1 MRMVLTMKLDII
13 AFTSR
18 GAALAEKLIILHPD
32 SRATAP
38 DKYCGASLQPLKN
51 LNDWTKSHF
60 QTGGTLVFIGA
71 VGIAVRAVAPYIND
85 KVSDAVVICIDESGE
100 NIIPLLCGHIGGAN
114 RAAKILAENLGGQAI
129 ITTATD
135 INNAFAIDEWAA
147 RNKCVITNP
156 PAIKHISAALLDGE
170 EIGIHSDF
178 PVVGDLPPGISE
190 CAVYGYGIEIAF
202 NSKAPYPTTLHIIP
216 RIVVAGIGCRKG
228 VSAEVLEDKLYEAL
242 AEAGIPVEAVSKL
255 ATIDIKTKEP
265 GLLALRDKLKVELI
279 AYPAQELMS
288 AQGEFEKSERVFE
301 ATGADNVCQRAV
313 VCAGAKLITGKIAAE
328 GVTIAL
334 GAPDWTV
341 DFRKE
346 VQS

>member
-1 MRMVLTMKLDII
+1 MKLDII

-18 GAALAEKLIILHPD
+18 GAALAEKLIILHPG

-38 DKYCGASLQPLKN
+38 EKYCGASLQPLKN
-51 LNDWTKSHF
+51 LHEWTKTHF

-71 VGIAVRAVAPYIND
+71 VGIAVRAIAPFIRD
-85 KVSDAVVICIDESGE
+85 KVSDAAIICIDESGE

-114 RAAKILAENLGGQAI
+114 KAAKILAENLDGQAI

-147 RNKCVITNP
+147 RNKCVISNP
-156 PAIKHISAALLDGE
+156 HVIKHISAALLDGE
-170 EIGIHSDF
+170 EIGLQSGF
-178 PVVGDLPPGISE
+178 PIIGDLPSGISK
-190 CAVYGYGIEIAF
+190 CAACEYGIEISF
-202 NSKAPYPTTLHIIP
+202 NNKAPYPNTLHIIP

-228 VSAEVLEDKLYEAL
+228 VSAELLEDRLHKAL
-242 AEAGIPVEAVSKL
+242 AETGIPAEAVSKL
-255 ATIDIKTKEP
+255 VTIEIKSNEP
-265 GLLALRDKLKVELI
+265 GLLALRDKLNIELI
-279 AYPAQELMS
+279 TFSAQELMS
-288 AQGEFEKSERVFE
+288 AQGEFEKSERVLE

-313 VCAGAKLITGKIAAE
+313 VCAGAKLITGKTAAE

-334 GAPDWTV
+334 GASDWVV

-346 VQS
+346 A

>member
-1 MRMVLTMKLDII
+1 MKLDII

-18 GAALAEKLIILHPD
+18 GAALAEKLIILHPG

-38 DKYCGASLQPLKN
+38 EKYCGGSLQPLKN
-51 LNDWTKSHF
+51 LHDWTKTHF

-71 VGIAVRAVAPYIND
+71 VGIAVRAVAPFIND
-85 KVSDAVVICIDESGE
+85 KVSDAAVICIDESGE

-114 RAAKILAENLGGQAI
+114 KAAKILAENIGGQAI

-156 PAIKHISAALLDGE
+156 PVIKHISAALLNGE
-170 EIGIHSDF
+170 EIGLQSDF
-178 PVVGDLPPGISE
+178 AIIGDLPPGISE
-190 CAVYGYGIEIAF
+190 CKACEYGIEIAF
-202 NSKAPYPTTLHIIP
+202 NSTAPYPTTLHILP
-216 RIVVAGIGCRKG
+216 RIIVAGVGCRKG
-228 VSAEVLEDKLYEAL
+228 VSAELLEDRLHKAL

-255 ATIDIKTKEP
+255 ATIDIKSNEP
-265 GLLALRDKLKVELI
+265 GLLALCDKLKIELI
-279 AYPAQELMS
+279 TCTAQELMS
-288 AQGEFEKSERVFE
+288 AQGEFEKSGRVFE

-334 GAPDWTV
+334 GASDWVV

-346 VQS
+346 A

>member
-1 MRMVLTMKLDII
+1 MMKLEII

-18 GAALAEKLIILHPD
+18 GAALAEKLIKLHPG
-32 SRATAP
+32 SNATAP
-38 DKYCGASLQPLKN
+38 EKYCGASLQPLIN
-51 LNDWTKSHF
+51 LHDWTKSHF

-71 VGIAVRAVAPYIND
+71 VGIAVRAVAPFIKD
-85 KVSDAVVICIDESGE
+85 KVSDTAIICIDESGE

-114 RAAKILAENLGGQAI
+114 KAAKILAENLGGQAI

-147 RNKCVITNP
+147 RNKCVISNP
-156 PAIKHISAALLDGE
+156 HVIKNISAAMLDGE
-170 EIGIHSDF
+170 EVGIHSDF
-178 PVVGDLPPGISE
+178 PIIGDLPPGISE
-190 CAVYGYGIEIAF
+190 CAAYGYGIEIAF

-228 VSAEVLEDKLYEAL
+228 ISTDLLEERLNKAL
-242 AEAGIPVEAVSKL
+242 AETGIPVEAVSKL
-255 ATIDIKTKEP
+255 ATIDIKSNEP
-265 GLLALRDKLKVELI
+265 GLLALRDKLKNELI

-288 AQGEFEKSERVFE
+288 AQGEFEKSERVLE

-334 GAPDWTV
+334 GAPDWVV
-341 DFRKE
+341 DFRE
-346 VQS
+346 EA